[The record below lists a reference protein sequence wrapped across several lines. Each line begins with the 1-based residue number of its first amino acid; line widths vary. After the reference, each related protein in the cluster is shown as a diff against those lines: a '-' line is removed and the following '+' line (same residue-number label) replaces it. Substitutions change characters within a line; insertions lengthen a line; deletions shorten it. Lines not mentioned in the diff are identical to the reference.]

1 MNNVSSAADF
11 VSTSHGRSRE
21 TSSVLGVNGWF
32 DIKHTCGKTGEV
44 TDYSGPNCI
53 LGDGLNAMLRGL
65 TSDSTASDSGRAAV
79 KTGVLLSPHD
89 GAIAPGADVAI
100 AAAGSGATAFTSC
113 ACVDS
118 GGTLTDRLYGH
129 TDTGIYTGDTEF
141 DGIDGAG
148 SAVDGG
154 GGIFYEGSG
163 TGSDAFTVRAGSAAA
178 PQIQLPAAGL
188 VVKANVTSIAAQ
200 VVDAIFIVNQNV
212 ANITGYGDVDVL
224 AGRAVSGTGSGDWS
238 TGPITMNNNDTL
250 TINYTITL
258 TAS

>member
-1 MNNVSSAADF
+1 MSNSSSAADF

-32 DIKHTCGKTGEV
+32 DIKHTCGVTGEI

-65 TSDSTASDSGRAAV
+65 TSSSTASDSGRAAV

-89 GAIAPGADVAI
+89 AAIAAGTDVAI
-100 AAAGSGATAFTSC
+100 GAAGSGTGTFSSC
-113 ACVDS
+113 ACAS
-118 GGTLTDRLYGH
+118 TSTSDRLYNDTG
-129 TDTGIYTGDTEF
+129 TGIYTGDAQFAAENSA
-141 DGIDGAG
+141 GAVA
-148 SAVDGG
+148 SA
-154 GGIFYEGSG
+154 GGIFFEGSG
-163 TGSDAFTVRAGSAAA
+163 AGNDAFTVRAGSAAA

-188 VVKANVTSIAAQ
+188 VVKANVDSLAAQ
-200 VVDAIFIVNQNV
+200 VVDAIFIVNQN
-212 ANITGYGDVDVL
+212 AADISGYGDVDVL